1 MWNNTILFFIALLS
15 SVYFIRV
22 EGQLPNLPS
31 SPASQGNTLP
41 VPTAPSC
48 NDLLPIP
55 VTIFCVLNLSLA
67 ILSIVYIFVNTVCYI
82 TDTLIV
88 SLNLIV
94 NLFKCC
100 PLDIILGPVY
110 QNLNQIIIGLSKVK
124 ELCGPALSAA
134 QNGMKQLS

>member
-15 SVYFIRV
+15 SVYFVCV

-31 SPASQGNTLP
+31 SPASQGSTFA
-41 VPTAPSC
+41 VPEVPSC
-48 NDLLPIP
+48 NDLRSNPS
-55 VTIFCVLNLSLA
+55 TILCHLNLSLA
-67 ILSIVYIFVNTVCYI
+67 ILSIVYVFINTVCYI

-88 SLNLIV
+88 GLNLIV

-110 QNLNQIIIGLSKVK
+110 QSLNQLIIGLSKVK
-124 ELCGPALSAA
+124 ELCEPALSAA